1 MRELKF
7 RCWKQEIDAEDNG
20 MIPAEN
26 LAFDEY
32 APICELLKDS
42 HSHKFMQYTGLKD
55 KNGTEI
61 YEEDIVRFKRYTG
74 VIRYLHGG
82 YYIITVRYLHFLP
95 LDRASSSQLLV
106 IGNTFENLDLL
117 EE

>member
-26 LAFDEY
+26 LAFKEY
-32 APICELLKDS
+32 APIYELLKDS
-42 HSHKFMQYTGLKD
+42 HTHKFMQYTGLKD

-61 YEEDIVRFKRYTG
+61 YEEDIVKSKRYIG
-74 VIRYLHGG
+74 VIKYLHGG
-82 YYIITVRYLHFLP
+82 YYISTVQYLHFLP
-95 LDRASSSQLLV
+95 LDRSSSSDLLV
-106 IGNTFENLDLL
+106 IGNAYENPGLL
-117 EE
+117 E